1 MNQRK
6 RGNFKGKTK
15 DVDLFLVAAPT
26 ASDTFDKLK
35 TRHKTYERVSYI
47 VKPKKDKRRRTEEEE
62 DSSVPV
68 SPCQTTS
75 TEAIDTEEGQEITQ
89 YIKEKAYQR
98 QRALA
103 SQRVKTGGPIY
114 DLP

>member
-1 MNQRK
+1 MSQRK
-6 RGNFKGKTK
+6 RGNPKGKTK
-15 DVDLFLVAAPT
+15 DVDLFSVAAPT

-35 TRHKTYERVSYI
+35 TRHKSYEQVPFV
-47 VKPKKDKRRRTEEEE
+47 VKPKRDKRRRTEEEE

-68 SPCQTTS
+68 SPYRTTS
-75 TEAIDTEEGQEITQ
+75 TEAIDTEEGQEITRF
-89 YIKEKAYQR
+89 IKEKAYQR
-98 QRALA
+98 QRALT